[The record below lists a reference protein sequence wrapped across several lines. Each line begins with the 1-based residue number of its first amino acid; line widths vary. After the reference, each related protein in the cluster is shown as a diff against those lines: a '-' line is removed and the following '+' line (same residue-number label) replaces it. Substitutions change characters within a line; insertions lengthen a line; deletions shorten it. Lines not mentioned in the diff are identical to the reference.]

1 MPKRRPLS
9 SKQDPASEYGYTVI
23 YEKLAEGGYQ
33 VIVPALPEIITYGT
47 TLEEA
52 RDMARDAIRC
62 HLQGLLKDG
71 EPIPEDPFVQEKPL
85 IEELKVTV

>member
-1 MPKRRPLS
+1 MAPPWRK
-9 SKQDPASEYGYTVI
+9 PATWPG
-23 YEKLAEGGYQ
+23 
-33 VIVPALPEIITYGT
+33 
-47 TLEEA
+47 
-52 RDMARDAIRC
+52 DAIRC

>member
-1 MPKRRPLS
+1 M
-9 SKQDPASEYGYTVI
+9 SEYGYTVI
-23 YEKLAEGGYQ
+23 YEKLAAGGYQ

-52 RDMARDAIRC
+52 RDIARDAIRC